1 MTICKLL
8 QIPNISKEDSSV
20 GIVTTLWSGYSKNWT
35 SISGR
40 VNRLFSS
47 PRLETNPG
55 N

>member
-1 MTICKLL
+1 MKIYKLL

-20 GIVTTLWSGYSKNWT
+20 GIVTRLWPKYSKNWT

-47 PRLETNPG
+47 PHLETNTG